1 LPEYLLRMSTSQR
14 LAYVL
19 LLACRD
25 AMCEIED
32 VAAHLK
38 GGKWAPSQ
46 ESLLPILQFA
56 DWATKHT
63 NYPSVSASRSKAAE
77 QNPLLHAHPA
87 LLRAVGLLRCCLRYM
102 TGTRSDLTHADS
114 HEPAGE

>member
-1 LPEYLLRMSTSQR
+1 MSFAHLLCLVRRQQHGRLASLHTESLLEYLLCMSAAQR
-14 LAYVL
+14 LACVL

-63 NYPSVSASRSKAAE
+63 NYPSVGASRCKAAE
-77 QNPLLHAHPA
+77 QGPVVACSPN
-87 LLRAVGLLRCCLRYM
+87 
-102 TGTRSDLTHADS
+102 DAD
-114 HEPAGE
+114 